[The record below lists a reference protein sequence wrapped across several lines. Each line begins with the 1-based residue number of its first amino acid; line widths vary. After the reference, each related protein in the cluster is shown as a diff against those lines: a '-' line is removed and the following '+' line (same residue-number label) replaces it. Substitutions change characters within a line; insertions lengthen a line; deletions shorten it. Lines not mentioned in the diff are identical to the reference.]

1 MAQKWLPSP
10 VMSTLWQDVRYGM
23 RRIGSSPIFAIV
35 AIISLALGIGANT
48 AVFSLV
54 NTVLLRP
61 FPVADP
67 GSLVALHVLGRQDSL
82 QAFSYPA
89 YVDFRDR
96 NQVLSGLHVTRMVAV
111 SLSKEGNNQRVWG
124 YLVSANYFDVLG
136 VKPFLGRMLTPED
149 DKTRLGSPVAV
160 ITHASWQTRF
170 GRDPNIIGKTVLLN
184 GHKFEIVGVAP
195 PRFIGTDIIYTPEV
209 WMPMSML
216 AWVEPGS
223 TWLDNRGTQNIFAT
237 GRLKPGV
244 SLKEAQASLNLLSDQ
259 LGKEYPDYNEGQRIV
274 LTAPGLIIP
283 TLRGAVIAFTWVTLA
298 TVAMVLLIACTNLAS
313 LLLARASERRKEIAI
328 RLAIGAG
335 RFRLIR
341 QLLTES
347 LLLSIA
353 GGILGVFL
361 AQWILDLVAAVRP
374 PLNVPIMID
383 LVIDFRVLIFALFV
397 SVMTGLIFGIVPA
410 LQATKGDLAGSLKTE
425 ATIGGFRRSRLRD
438 ALIVAQLALSLLLLI
453 AAGLVVRAL
462 QQVRSLNPGFNPD
475 GAMMMSMDLNLQGY
489 DNKHGLA
496 FTRQMLD
503 RTRALPG
510 IESAAVTTLVP
521 LSLNYDANPVLIE
534 GEAELRGANAPTA
547 MNAQITNEYFKT
559 MEIPILAGRSFD
571 QTDTP
576 DSEKTAIVNET
587 FAHRFLK
594 VDTLEK
600 AIGRRTRS
608 GSQDPWTRIVGV
620 VGDGKYFSIGES
632 PQPFIYVP
640 LEQSY
645 YGGGSLIFRTR
656 ERPETA
662 LKMVRDEINKL
673 DATLPLYDLKT
684 LNEHMGISL
693 FPARVAASLLGAF
706 GMLALLLAAIGIYGV
721 TSYAVAQR
729 TREIGIRMALGA
741 DRRNLIT
748 MIVKHGAVLSALGLV
763 IGVGAALAA
772 TRMMAAILYGVSSTD
787 ISTFVAVS
795 ILLTTVAIVSS
806 FIPALR
812 ASRVDPVTA
821 LRYE

>member
-1 MAQKWLPSP
+1 
-10 VMSTLWQDVRYGM
+10 MSTLWQDIRYGM
-23 RRIGSSPIFAIV
+23 RRIAASPVFAIV
-35 AIISLALGIGANT
+35 AILSLALGIGANT

-61 FPVADP
+61 FPVEDP
-67 GSLVALHVLGRQDSL
+67 GSLAALHVVGRQEAL

-89 YVDFRDR
+89 YIDFRDR
-96 NQVLSGLHVTRMVAV
+96 NQVLSGLYVSRMVAV
-111 SLSKEGNNQRVWG
+111 SISKEGNNQRVFG
-124 YLVSANYFDVLG
+124 YLVSANYFDVMG

-160 ITHASWQTRF
+160 ITHASWQSRF
-170 GRDPNIIGKTVLLN
+170 GGDPNIVGKTVLLN

-195 PRFIGTDIIYTPEV
+195 PRFIGTDIIYKPEI
-209 WMPMSML
+209 WMPMTML
-216 AWVEPGS
+216 SWVEPGS
-223 TWLDNRGTQNIFAT
+223 NWLDSRDTQNIFAT

-244 SLKEAQASLNLLSDQ
+244 TYKEAQASLNLLSDQ
-259 LGKEYPDYNEGQRIV
+259 LGKDYPDYHEGQRIV

-283 TLRGAVIAFTWVTLA
+283 PVRGAFIAFTWVTFA

-347 LLLSIA
+347 MLLSIA

-361 AQWILDLVAAVRP
+361 AQWILDLVIAVRP
-374 PLNVPIMID
+374 PLNVPLTID
-383 LVIDFRVLIFALFV
+383 LGIDFRVLTFALFV
-397 SVMTGLIFGIVPA
+397 SVITGLIFGMVPA
-410 LQATKGDLAGSLKTE
+410 LHATKADLSSSIKTE
-425 ATIGGFRRSRLRD
+425 ATIGGFRRSKLRD

-462 QQVRSLNPGFNPD
+462 QQVRSLNPGFNPN
-475 GAMMMSMDLNLQGY
+475 GAMMMSMDLDLQGY
-489 DNKHGLA
+489 DDPRGLTFA
-496 FTRQMLD
+496 RQMLD

-521 LSLNYDANPVLIE
+521 LSLSYNADGVLIE
-534 GEAELRGANAPTA
+534 GEPEVRGANAPTA
-547 MNAQITNEYFKT
+547 MNAQITSEYFKT
-559 MEIPILAGRSFD
+559 MEIPILAGRSFN
-571 QTDTP
+571 QTDTA
-576 DSEKTAIVNET
+576 DSEKTIIVNEA
-587 FAHRFLK
+587 FVHRFLK
-594 VDTLEK
+594 VDKLEK

-608 GSQDPWTRIVGV
+608 SSGEPWTRIVGV
-620 VGDGKYFSIGES
+620 VGDGKYFSIGET
-632 PQPFIYVP
+632 PQPFVFFP
-640 LEQSY
+640 LEQDFS
-645 YGGGSLIFRTR
+645 GGVTLIFRTQA
-656 ERPETA
+656 RPETA
-662 LKMVRDEINKL
+662 LKMVRDEVSKL
-673 DATLPLYDLKT
+673 DSTLPIYDAKT
-684 LNEHMGISL
+684 LNEHLSLSL
-693 FPARVAASLLGAF
+693 FPARIAASLLGAF
-706 GMLALLLAAIGIYGV
+706 GVLALLLAAIGIYGV

-741 DRRNLIT
+741 DRRDLIT

-763 IGVGAALAA
+763 IGVAAALAA
-772 TRMMAAILYGVSSTD
+772 TRMMAAILYGVSATD
-787 ISTFVAVS
+787 LLTFVGVS

-812 ASRVDPVTA
+812 ASKVDPVTA